1 MWQIRF
7 PINRS
12 VIVWWTAVML
22 FWLPNLWIFSQKGQ
36 SLLFLTSGNS
46 CSIWFEN
53 GPIAYCKPSLNLRQ
67 VRQKK
72 QGQLQSSGRA
82 EASRST
88 PAHRVGSSAHR
99 QWLQY
104 PTRPFPCTPLL
115 ASSSISEL
123 VCWPSYYSVNYS
135 VALSNKLILV

>member
-12 VIVWWTAVML
+12 VIVWWTAIML

-46 CSIWFEN
+46 CSVWFEN
-53 GPIAYCKPSLNLRQ
+53 GPIAYCKLSLNLRQ
-67 VRQKK
+67 VRQKNK
-72 QGQLQSSGRA
+72 GNCRA
-82 EASRST
+82 LVE
-88 PAHRVGSSAHR
+88 
-99 QWLQY
+99 Q
-104 PTRPFPCTPLL
+104 RPPGPLL
-115 ASSSISEL
+115 PTGWGPAFTGSGCSTQPGHFPVHPFLLPLPFLSWFF
-123 VCWPSYYSVNYS
+123 WPSYYSVNYS